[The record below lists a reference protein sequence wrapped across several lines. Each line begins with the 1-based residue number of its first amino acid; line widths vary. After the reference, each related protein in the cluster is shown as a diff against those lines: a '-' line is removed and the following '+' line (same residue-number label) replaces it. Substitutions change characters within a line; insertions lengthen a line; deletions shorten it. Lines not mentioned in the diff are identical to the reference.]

1 MLLALLQQRT
11 ARLTATQ
18 PYGLAIHSTDMS
30 RTNQKLLLMR
40 EQLQQ
45 QERREALQQRVQSG
59 KPAHAHGLM
68 HQSVAHSAPV
78 MSPVAAQ
85 HQQILKLQNDI
96 RLENPTSF
104 HLMQSQHQSQMMSQS
119 QPQQHHGAGQ
129 ILQQPQSPLGPG
141 LGNGPTSPFPLSP
154 ESPLSAHPSSV
165 SEFEDGM
172 WADVIRTLDLTD
184 SGLNVSD
191 EQPIAAT
198 LPADVGFLYSPSHV
212 QYKESPPSSVPNDSK
227 LSSSCPPLNEGE
239 ERHVWTKERQK
250 KDNHNKIERRRRYN
264 INDRIQELGTLLP
277 RGDARYSH
285 LVRDMKYNKGTILKA
300 SVDFV
305 KTLKREVENSA
316 KLADENRRLVSR
328 IQELEQERRHP
339 PISVKQDPDDDVRI
353 ESSSCKQHEPLP
365 MITEVKSES
374 LCEEVQS
381 SFLPVNQHHDH
392 LLTHK
397 IADSGC
403 WPNLENPDWSMM

>member
-1 MLLALLQQRT
+1 MQ
-11 ARLTATQ
+11 
-18 PYGLAIHSTDMS
+18 
-30 RTNQKLLLMR
+30 
-40 EQLQQ
+40 
-45 QERREALQQRVQSG
+45 
-59 KPAHAHGLM
+59 
-68 HQSVAHSAPV
+68 QSVAHSAPV
-78 MSPVAAQ
+78 MSPAAH

-104 HLMQSQHQSQMMSQS
+104 HLMQSQHQPQMMSHS
-119 QPQQHHGAGQ
+119 QPQQQHGAPGQ

-141 LGNGPTSPFPLSP
+141 LGNGPMSPFPLSP

-165 SEFEDGM
+165 SEFGDGNL
-172 WADVIRTLDLTD
+172 WDDVMHSLNLTD
-184 SGLNVSD
+184 TCQNSNDQS
-191 EQPIAAT
+191 QPGAMAET
-198 LPADVGFLYSPSHV
+198 LPAGVGILYSPSHM
-212 QYKESPPSSVPNDSK
+212 QFKESPPSSVPNDSK
-227 LSSSCPPLNEGE
+227 LSTSCPPLNEGE

-277 RGDARYSH
+277 RGDPRYSH

-316 KLADENRRLVSR
+316 KLADENRRLSSR
-328 IQELEQERRHP
+328 IQELEQERLKSTLQ
-339 PISVKQDPDDDVRI
+339 PISVKQDPEDEVRI
-353 ESSSCKQHEPLP
+353 ESSSCKHQSQQQQQRDLLP

-374 LCEEVQS
+374 LCEVQS
-381 SFLPVNQHHDH
+381 TFLNPHHDH

-403 WPNLENPDWSMM
+403 WSNLENPDWSMM